1 MNKEDEKSYLAS
13 FMRLRACAS
22 TASTVSGIPFL
33 RAALTWGLV
42 SASNSF
48 ALELASGR
56 LYFISISLLSLR
68 NGLLSSLLRV
78 SMFSDELF
86 AVMWL
91 DVLTFEDAL
100 LNFEIIVLSTDL
112 LLSLLVHLEV
122 ASSWIWGNMH
132 FSRCEI
138 RRSCF
143 LLYLYSIER
152 RTGTRFFVRSII
164 SPTAWARRYSTLSP
178 SKS

>member
-1 MNKEDEKSYLAS
+1 
-13 FMRLRACAS
+13 MRLRACAS

-68 NGLLSSLLRV
+68 NGLLSSVLRV
-78 SMFSDELF
+78 SIFSDDELF

-100 LNFEIIVLSTDL
+100 LNFEMIEPSRDL
-112 LLSLLVHLEV
+112 LLSLLVHLDE

-138 RRSCF
+138 RRSRF

-164 SPTAWARRYSTLSP
+164 SPTARARRYSTLSP
-178 SKS
+178 SRNLKS